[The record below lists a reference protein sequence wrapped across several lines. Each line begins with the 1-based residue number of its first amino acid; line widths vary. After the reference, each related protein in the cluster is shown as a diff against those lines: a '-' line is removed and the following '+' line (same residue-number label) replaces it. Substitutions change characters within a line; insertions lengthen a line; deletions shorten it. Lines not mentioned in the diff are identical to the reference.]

1 MAEQM
6 TIAAQVREGTGKG
19 SARAIRRAGL
29 VPAVI
34 YGGKQPPQSIS
45 ISEQELAPHVR
56 AGRLTSTLMEVKVDG
71 NSERVLAR
79 DVQLHPV
86 TDAPLHIDF
95 LRLEKGTTIAVMVHV
110 NFIDEE
116 ESPGL
121 KRGGVLNAVR
131 RDLELLC
138 PVDAIPEAIDVSLA
152 GLEINDI
159 IHISAVRLPEG
170 VTPTISDRDFT
181 VATIA
186 APTVVRDEEIE
197 AAAAALAAEG
207 EVGEDGELLE
217 GEEGEA
223 VEGEE
228 GAEAAEGGEGKT
240 EAAGG
245 ESAGDGGD
253 KGGDKGKKGG
263 KG

>member
-6 TIAAQVREGTGKG
+6 TIAAHIREGKGKG
-19 SARAIRRAGL
+19 PARAIRRAGFI
-29 VPAVI
+29 PAVI

-45 ISEQELAPHVR
+45 IAEKELEPHFR
-56 AGRLTSTLMEVKVDG
+56 SGRLTSVLMEVTVDG
-71 NSERVLAR
+71 NSERVIAR

-86 TDAPLHIDF
+86 TDAPLHVDF
-95 LRLEKGTTIAVMVHV
+95 LRLEKGATIAVMVRV
-110 NFIDEE
+110 NFIDDE

-152 GLEINDI
+152 GLDINDI
-159 IHISAVRLPEG
+159 IHISAVTLPEG

-186 APTVVRDEEIE
+186 APTVVRDEEAE

-207 EVGEDGELLE
+207 EEDELVE
-217 GEEGEA
+217 GAEGEA
-223 VEGEE
+223 VEGAE
-228 GAEAAEGGEGKT
+228 GAEGAA

-245 ESAGDGGD
+245 ESAGDGG
-253 KGGDKGKKGG
+253 GKDGKGG
-263 KG
+263 KGGKGAKGGKDSEG